1 MIAVV
6 IPHNTTMIPICVMQS
21 SANFA
26 YSVNIPYASFNDPVQ
41 RGLVNPDS
49 GDLAPE

>member
-21 SANFA
+21 SPNFA
-26 YSVNIPYASFNDPVQ
+26 YSVNISYASFNDPIE
-41 RGLVNPDS
+41 RSLVNPDS
-49 GDLAPE
+49 SDLAPE